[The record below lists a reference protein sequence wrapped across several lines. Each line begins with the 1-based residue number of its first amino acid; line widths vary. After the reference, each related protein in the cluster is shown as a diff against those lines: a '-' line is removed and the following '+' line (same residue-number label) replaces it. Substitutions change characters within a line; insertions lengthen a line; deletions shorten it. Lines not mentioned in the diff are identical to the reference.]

1 MNDDEWYHELR
12 ARYKMAMSMKAQKER
27 DNYARKKFDNP
38 ESKFYNPDAWSRLIG
53 KSNVVIT
60 YIDGQEVKTLL
71 DTGAQI
77 SFMSEE
83 YAKKRGFK
91 IQPLEKLV
99 NFTGANGLAIEYSGY
114 VEVNLQLPNKGFNQ
128 DILILV
134 VPHIEYHNFVPITL
148 GTYTLEAIDE
158 HLVTN
163 NLVQNLE
170 TEWRLVHQAIL
181 YRQSLTKDHILGLVR
196 ATKNII
202 IQPFS
207 CVNIYGLVRTQKGGF
222 SLHVVAEPSIQAKL
236 PEGIAL
242 AGEQYLDITQGS
254 SRVGL
259 IFENQTKKSI
269 TIKERTILCQLVIG
283 NLVPKLVA
291 PKYDISELDRHF
303 LEEEI
308 LNELDKEEGYSLDK
322 PMDYH
327 EFKKAAQN
335 ISSTSSDSGQKSAQ
349 VPTMSCTAA
358 EKEETSSENNSDE
371 DGSSLFDQIDI
382 SGTKEFGEDYYQK
395 AMALLIK
402 YQNTFSRTDM
412 DLGRAA
418 NVKHHIILTDPIQFK
433 ERYRRIPPQ
442 LYDEVRNHL
451 QEMLRLGAIR
461 RSCSPWASAIV
472 LVRKKNGK
480 LRFCIDLRKL
490 NSKTL
495 KDSYALPRIE
505 QTLESLAD
513 SMVYSTIDLTS
524 GYWQVEMA
532 EECKPYT
539 AFTCGPL
546 GFFECETMPFGATNA
561 PATFQRLMEDCLGDL
576 NMNWY
581 IVYLD
586 DVIVFSKTPDE
597 HLERLEAVFQKISA
611 AGLKTEITYLGHL
624 ITSEAVATDPKKIE
638 AVIKWPRPNTVHDVR
653 SFVGFVG
660 YYRRFIKGFSA
671 LSRPLYDLTK
681 GLESH
686 SKKLAKRT
694 YVEWTE
700 KEEQAFLAL
709 KEACTS
715 APVLGYPDYS
725 IPFILHTDSSTD
737 GLGAVLY
744 QQQGESK
751 DDIRVIAYA
760 SRSLTASEINY
771 APHKLEFLA
780 LKWAVTDKFKE
791 YLYGENKFEVYT
803 DNNPLTYILTT
814 AKLDACGQRWVADLA
829 NFNFTLH
836 YKPGSTNT
844 VADALSRI
852 VWPDVLTQTDMEEYE
867 SMPANLVQA
876 LCLGVLCESLIDNT
890 AHGFSVLPFEDHI
903 PGQRG
908 WNKDDWAQ
916 L

>member
-1 MNDDEWYHELR
+1 
-12 ARYKMAMSMKAQKER
+12 MA
-27 DNYARKKFDNP
+27 
-38 ESKFYNPDAWSRLIG
+38 W
-53 KSNVVIT
+53 
-60 YIDGQEVKTLL
+60 
-71 DTGAQI
+71 
-77 SFMSEE
+77 
-83 YAKKRGFK
+83 
-91 IQPLEKLV
+91 
-99 NFTGANGLAIEYSGY
+99 
-114 VEVNLQLPNKGFNQ
+114 
-128 DILILV
+128 
-134 VPHIEYHNFVPITL
+134 
-148 GTYTLEAIDE
+148 
-158 HLVTN
+158 
-163 NLVQNLE
+163 
-170 TEWRLVHQAIL
+170 
-181 YRQSLTKDHILGLVR
+181 
-196 ATKNII
+196 
-202 IQPFS
+202 
-207 CVNIYGLVRTQKGGF
+207 
-222 SLHVVAEPSIQAKL
+222 
-236 PEGIAL
+236 
-242 AGEQYLDITQGS
+242 
-254 SRVGL
+254 
-259 IFENQTKKSI
+259 
-269 TIKERTILCQLVIG
+269 
-283 NLVPKLVA
+283 
-291 PKYDISELDRHF
+291 
-303 LEEEI
+303 
-308 LNELDKEEGYSLDK
+308 
-322 PMDYH
+322 
-327 EFKKAAQN
+327 
-335 ISSTSSDSGQKSAQ
+335 
-349 VPTMSCTAA
+349 
-358 EKEETSSENNSDE
+358 
-371 DGSSLFDQIDI
+371 LFDQIDI
-382 SGTKEFGEDYYQK
+382 SGTKEFGEDQRAK
-395 AMALLIK
+395 ALFIK
-402 YQNTFSRTDM
+402 YQNTFSKTDM

-418 NVKHHIILTDPIQFK
+418 NVKYHIILTDPIPFK

-442 LYDEVRNHL
+442 LYDEFRNHL
-451 QEMLRLGAIR
+451 QEMLKLGAIR

-513 SMVYSTIDLTS
+513 SMVYSTLDLTS

-532 EECKPYT
+532 EDCKPYT

-561 PATFQRLMEDCLGDL
+561 PATFQRLMVDCLGDL
-576 NMNWY
+576 NMNLC

-597 HLERLEAVFQKISA
+597 HLERLEAVFQKLSA
-611 AGLKTEITYLGHL
+611 AGLKLKPSKCTFFKTEITYLEHL
-624 ITSEAVATDPKKIE
+624 ITSEGVATDPKKIE
-638 AVIKWPRPNTVHDVR
+638 AVIKWPRPKTFHNVR
-653 SFVGFVG
+653 SFLGFVG
-660 YYRRFIKGFSA
+660 YYRRFIKVFSA
-671 LSRPLYDLTK
+671 LFRPLYDFTK

-686 SKKLAKRT
+686 LKKLAKRT
-694 YVEWTE
+694 YVEWGE

-725 IPFILHTDSSTD
+725 LPFILHTDSSTD

-744 QQQGESK
+744 QEQGESK

-836 YKPGSTNT
+836 YKPCSTNT

-852 VWPDVLTQTDMEEYE
+852 VWPDVLTQADTEEFE

-876 LCLGVLCESLIDNT
+876 LCLGVLCESRIDNT
-890 AHGFSVLPFEDHI
+890 AYGLSVLPLKDHI
-903 PGQRG
+903 PGQWG

>member
-1 MNDDEWYHELR
+1 
-12 ARYKMAMSMKAQKER
+12 
-27 DNYARKKFDNP
+27 
-38 ESKFYNPDAWSRLIG
+38 
-53 KSNVVIT
+53 
-60 YIDGQEVKTLL
+60 
-71 DTGAQI
+71 
-77 SFMSEE
+77 
-83 YAKKRGFK
+83 
-91 IQPLEKLV
+91 
-99 NFTGANGLAIEYSGY
+99 
-114 VEVNLQLPNKGFNQ
+114 
-128 DILILV
+128 
-134 VPHIEYHNFVPITL
+134 
-148 GTYTLEAIDE
+148 
-158 HLVTN
+158 
-163 NLVQNLE
+163 
-170 TEWRLVHQAIL
+170 
-181 YRQSLTKDHILGLVR
+181 
-196 ATKNII
+196 
-202 IQPFS
+202 
-207 CVNIYGLVRTQKGGF
+207 
-222 SLHVVAEPSIQAKL
+222 
-236 PEGIAL
+236 
-242 AGEQYLDITQGS
+242 
-254 SRVGL
+254 
-259 IFENQTKKSI
+259 
-269 TIKERTILCQLVIG
+269 
-283 NLVPKLVA
+283 
-291 PKYDISELDRHF
+291 
-303 LEEEI
+303 
-308 LNELDKEEGYSLDK
+308 
-322 PMDYH
+322 
-327 EFKKAAQN
+327 
-335 ISSTSSDSGQKSAQ
+335 
-349 VPTMSCTAA
+349 
-358 EKEETSSENNSDE
+358 
-371 DGSSLFDQIDI
+371 
-382 SGTKEFGEDYYQK
+382 
-395 AMALLIK
+395 
-402 YQNTFSRTDM
+402 M

-418 NVKHHIILTDPIQFK
+418 NVKHHIILTGPIPYK

-461 RSCSPWASAIV
+461 RFCSPWASAIV

-513 SMVYSTIDLTS
+513 SMVYSTLDLTS

-576 NMNWY
+576 NMNWC

-597 HLERLEAVFQKISA
+597 HLERLEAVFQKLSA
-611 AGLKTEITYLGHL
+611 AGLKLKPSKCTFFKTEITYLGHL
-624 ITSEAVATDPKKIE
+624 ITSEGVATDPKKIE
-638 AVIKWPRPNTVHDVR
+638 AVIKWPRPKTVHDVR
-653 SFVGFVG
+653 SFLGFVG

-760 SRSLTASEINY
+760 SRSLTTSEINY
-771 APHKLEFLA
+771 APNKLEFLA
-780 LKWAVTDKFKE
+780 LKWVVTDKFKE

-814 AKLDACGQRWVADLA
+814 AKLDACGQRWVTDLA

-836 YKPGSTNT
+836 YKPGSINT

-852 VWPDVLTQTDMEEYE
+852 VRPDVLTQADIEEYE

-876 LCLGVLCESLIDNT
+876 LCLEFFVNLL
-890 AHGFSVLPFEDHI
+890 
-903 PGQRG
+903 
-908 WNKDDWAQ
+908 
-916 L
+916 

>member
-1 MNDDEWYHELR
+1 MTDDEWYHELR
-12 ARYKMAMSMKAQKER
+12 ARYKMAMSIKAKKER
-27 DNYARKKFDNP
+27 DDYTRKQFSNP

-60 YIDGQEVKTLL
+60 YLDGKEVKTLL

-77 SFMSEE
+77 SLMSEE

-91 IQPLEKLV
+91 IHPLEKLV

-134 VPHIEYHNFVPITL
+134 VPHIECHNFVPITL
-148 GTYTLEAIDE
+148 GTHTLETIDE
-158 HLVTN
+158 HLVNN

-170 TEWRLVHQAIL
+170 IEWRLVHQAIL
-181 YRQSLTKDHILGLVR
+181 YRQSLTKDQILGLVR

-202 IQPFS
+202 IQTFS
-207 CVNIYGLVRTQKGGF
+207 CVNISGLVKAQKGGF

-236 PEGIAL
+236 PEGITL
-242 AGEQYLDITQGS
+242 AGEQYLNIAQGS

-259 IFENQTKKSI
+259 LFENQTEKPI

-308 LNELDKEEGYSLDK
+308 LTELDKEKEGYSPDE
-322 PMDYH
+322 PMDYQK
-327 EFKKAAQN
+327 FKKTAEN
-335 ISSTSSDSGQKSAQ
+335 ISSNSSDSGLKSADM
-349 VPTMSCTAA
+349 PTMPCTAT
-358 EKEETSSENNSDE
+358 EREETSSETNFKE
-371 DGSSLFDQIDI
+371 DGSWLFDQIDI
-382 SGTKEFGEDYYQK
+382 SGAQEFGEDYYQRAK
-395 AMALLIK
+395 ALFIK

-418 NVKHHIILTDPIQFK
+418 NVQHRIILTDPIPFK

-442 LYDEVRNHL
+442 LYDEVGNHL

-513 SMVYSTIDLTS
+513 SVVYSTLDLTS

-576 NMNWY
+576 NMNWC

-586 DVIVFSKTPDE
+586 DVI
-597 HLERLEAVFQKISA
+597 Q
-611 AGLKTEITYLGHL
+611 
-624 ITSEAVATDPKKIE
+624 
-638 AVIKWPRPNTVHDVR
+638 
-653 SFVGFVG
+653 
-660 YYRRFIKGFSA
+660 
-671 LSRPLYDLTK
+671 
-681 GLESH
+681 
-686 SKKLAKRT
+686 
-694 YVEWTE
+694 
-700 KEEQAFLAL
+700 
-709 KEACTS
+709 
-715 APVLGYPDYS
+715 
-725 IPFILHTDSSTD
+725 
-737 GLGAVLY
+737 
-744 QQQGESK
+744 
-751 DDIRVIAYA
+751 
-760 SRSLTASEINY
+760 
-771 APHKLEFLA
+771 
-780 LKWAVTDKFKE
+780 
-791 YLYGENKFEVYT
+791 
-803 DNNPLTYILTT
+803 
-814 AKLDACGQRWVADLA
+814 
-829 NFNFTLH
+829 
-836 YKPGSTNT
+836 
-844 VADALSRI
+844 
-852 VWPDVLTQTDMEEYE
+852 
-867 SMPANLVQA
+867 
-876 LCLGVLCESLIDNT
+876 
-890 AHGFSVLPFEDHI
+890 
-903 PGQRG
+903 
-908 WNKDDWAQ
+908 
-916 L
+916 